1 MPNTIFISYRRR
13 GESTGYTGRLA
24 DRLKRAFGE
33 DEYFRDL
40 EDIKAGLDFGQVIE
54 RHLACCKVVL
64 VIIGTDWL
72 TLADASGRSRLS
84 DPGDW
89 VRLEV
94 EGALKRDLLVLPILV
109 GGATMPGADQLPET
123 IRALARRQAV
133 DLSDSRWD
141 YDVEQL
147 LNRISETVG
156 VPPRVSVPT
165 TTPTVERRFEERPHR
180 IRWREMGWWAFAAVL
195 IGVLGLWYG
204 TRQGFIGGSIVWAQ
218 NTLVE
223 PVEILQNGAPVD
235 TVVPAAKARLE
246 ISPRWSTELRWRLLR
261 PGNPPLG
268 EAMGGA
274 MPVLKQGIGRRVWHI
289 GPEAA
294 GQRFFAPLISNTT
307 PSDITV
313 EVNPGTAAAVRC
325 NCVVPRG
332 AVRAHIGYYRLYAN
346 SSVAAYNA
354 AHPYVGPH
362 SDRDDLAS
370 QVARSSGAIVLTY

>member
-64 VIIGTDWL
+64 VIIGMDWL

-123 IRALARRQAV
+123 MRALARRQAV

-156 VPPRVSVPT
+156 IPPRVSVPT
-165 TTPTVERRFEERPHR
+165 TTPTVERIEERPRR
-180 IRWREMGWWAFAAVL
+180 IPWREMGWWAFAAVL
-195 IGVLGLWYG
+195 IGGLGLWYG

-246 ISPRWSTELRWRLLR
+246 ISPRRSTELRWRLLR

-268 EAMGGA
+268 EAMGGT
-274 MPVLKQGIGRRVWHI
+274 MPVLGQGIGRRVWHI
-289 GPEAA
+289 GPEVA
-294 GQRFFAPLISNTT
+294 GQRFFAPLINNTT

-346 SSVAAYNA
+346 STVAAYNA

-362 SDRDDLAS
+362 SDRDDFAS